1 MGASDHDLVAV
12 TMFALRPGVPWADFQ
27 RFSLELD
34 QPACRSCAQVV
45 SFEVYHVT
53 SAPDGGA
60 ADVVEVLRV
69 RDWAAWESVRDDDP
83 SFTPVLQRFT
93 ELVDLG
99 TLRTWFTRAV

>member
-1 MGASDHDLVAV
+1 MSAPGTDVVAV
-12 TMFALRPGVPWADFQ
+12 TMFALRPGVRWYEFQ

-34 QPACRSCAQVV
+34 QPACRSCNEVV
-45 SFEVYHVT
+45 SFEVYHVST
-53 SAPDGGA
+53 APDGGA

-69 RDWAAWESVRDDDP
+69 HDWAAWESVRDNDP

-93 ELVDLG
+93 ELVDLD